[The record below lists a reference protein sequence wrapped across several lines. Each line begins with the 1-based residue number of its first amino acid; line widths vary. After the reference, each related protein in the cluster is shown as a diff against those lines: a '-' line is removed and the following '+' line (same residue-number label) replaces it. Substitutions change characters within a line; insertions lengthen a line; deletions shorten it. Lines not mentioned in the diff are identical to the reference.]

1 MIQTTPVHIVS
12 ALARLNVAELLVE
25 YGADCEEWDRCQET
39 QLGIA
44 SEFGQFGIARLCS
57 NPARIQ
63 ILNMARVGLH
73 CTEQYQVGHLQIVR
87 LLVESGAEIDTWRD
101 NNETAFTELMWRLA
115 MESPRWQDPWREETQ
130 KNWIFEMP
138 WR

>member
-1 MIQTTPVHIVS
+1 
-12 ALARLNVAELLVE
+12 
-25 YGADCEEWDRCQET
+25 
-39 QLGIA
+39 
-44 SEFGQFGIARLCS
+44 
-57 NPARIQ
+57 
-63 ILNMARVGLH
+63 MARVGLH